1 MSTNSDGDGWA
12 RLRVLVADD
21 NADGAES
28 LALLLRMR
36 GHDLRVATDGPAAL
50 REAEAGQPDV
60 VILDLGLPGLDGYE
74 VARRLRQRELEA
86 LRREPPLL
94 IGVADHPDDETD
106 RRATLAGIDL
116 HLTSP
121 VNHDLLQDILLRFAK
136 SSHPADTPAQAG
148 PKRRGKPAAHQPRGR
163 RARPSP
169 REPVAELLP
178 QAGLGG

>member
-1 MSTNSDGDGWA
+1 MRTNSDGDGRA

-50 REAEAGQPDV
+50 CEAEAGQPDV

-86 LRREPPLL
+86 PRREPPLL
-94 IGVADHPDDETD
+94 IAVTDHRDDETR

-116 HLTSP
+116 HLPRP
-121 VNHDLLQDILLRFAK
+121 VNHDLLQDILLHFAV
-136 SSHPADTPAQAG
+136 SSHPADAPARAG
-148 PKRRGKPAAHQPRGR
+148 AKRHGKPAAQRPRSR
-163 RARPSP
+163 RARLSP
-169 REPVAELLP
+169 REPVAELQP
-178 QAGLGG
+178 QAGPGG